1 MVYTV
6 YCDNE
11 LLFDPRIDE
20 LAIFNK
26 KIALEV
32 NKTGSFDFK
41 IYPSHPMYDRIKRLK
56 SSIEVYQDAYM
67 VFRGRVLDDKMDFNN
82 AKDVI
87 CEGDLAFLND
97 GIVRPYTYS
106 GSVSGFLSYIL
117 MEYNAQ
123 VEETKRFV
131 LGSVTVSDPNDYITR
146 SSITAASAWDVVND
160 KLIKLLGGYV
170 RIRRSGGI
178 NYMDYLEDSTMQS
191 LQEIKLGE
199 NLLDLNK
206 EIKGQ
211 DIVTALIPYGA
222 KLGNDTDERL
232 TIAAVNGGVDYV
244 YDQAAVDVYGWIFT
258 TKTWDDVT
266 VASNLLTKASAELA
280 GLINLNVTLDISAI
294 DLSMTDE
301 QIDKFCIFEYVK
313 VNSPAHQLNDFMLV
327 QKLTI
332 DMDNPQNNKL
342 TLGTQYATFSESQF
356 NTEKAIENVSNNVS
370 ETNTKV
376 QNYVTEQVTTLN
388 SNIEQSAGAIRTEVA
403 ETYTSKNELN
413 EYKQTVSTQFT
424 QTSEDFTFSFNDLQQ
439 LIATVDGEQQAQFED
454 IRKYI
459 RFVDG
464 NITIGIEGNPI
475 IMKLQNDRLS
485 FQRDGAEV
493 AYISDNKLYIT
504 DAQILTSIQIGN
516 YAFIPRTNGNLSF
529 KWVGM

>member
-56 SSIEVYQDAYM
+56 SSIEVYQDAYL
-67 VFRGRVLDDKMDFNN
+67 VFRGRVLDDTQDFNN

-97 GIVRPYTYS
+97 GVIRPYTYS

-117 MEYNAQ
+117 VEYNAQ
-123 VEETKRFV
+123 VETAKRFV
-131 LGSVTVSDPNDYITR
+131 LGNVTVTDPNDYITR

-160 KLIKLLGGYV
+160 KLVKLLGGYI

-178 NYMDYLEDSTMQS
+178 NYLDYLEDSNMQS

-232 TIAAVNGGVDYV
+232 TIAAVNGGIDYV
-244 YDQAAVDVYGWIFT
+244 FNQDAVDAYGWIFA

-266 VASNLLTKASAELA
+266 VGDNLLTKAAAELA
-280 GLINLNVTLDISAI
+280 SRINLSVSLDVSAI
-294 DLSMTDE
+294 DLSMTDD
-301 QIDKFCIFEYVK
+301 QIDELRFFEYVK
-313 VNSPAHQLNDFMLV
+313 INSPAHQLNEFMLI

-342 TLGTQYATFSESQF
+342 TLGTQYATFSESQL
-356 NTEKAIENVSNNVS
+356 NTEKAIENVTNNIS
-370 ETNTKV
+370 ETNTNV
-376 QNYVTEQVTTLN
+376 HNFVTEQVTTLN
-388 SNIEQSAGAIRTEVA
+388 SNIEQSASAIRMDVS
-403 ETYTSKNELN
+403 ETYTSKSALD
-413 EYKQTVSTQFT
+413 EYKLEVSSQFT
-424 QTSEDFTFSFNDLQQ
+424 QTAESFTFDFETLEQVMKDL
-439 LIATVDGEQQAQFED
+439 DGDTTTEFEN
-454 IRKYI
+454 IRKFI
-459 RFVDG
+459 QFVNGDIILG
-464 NITIGIEGNPI
+464 EVGNPLKVKI
-475 IMKLQNDRLS
+475 ENDRIAFILN
-485 FQRDGAEV
+485 GLEV
-493 AYISDNKLYIT
+493 AYWSDSKFYIT
-504 DAQILTSIQIGN
+504 EAQILTSIRIGN

-529 KWVGM
+529 KWVG

>member
-1 MVYTV
+1 VVYTV

-20 LAIFNK
+20 LAIFDK

-67 VFRGRVLDDKMDFNN
+67 IFRGRVLDDTQDFNN
-82 AKDVI
+82 AKDII

-117 MEYNAQ
+117 TEYNAQ
-123 VEETKRFV
+123 VEEAKRFM
-131 LGSVTVSDPNDYITR
+131 LGNVTVTDPNDYITR
-146 SSITAASAWDVVND
+146 SSITASSAWDVVND
-160 KLIKLLGGYV
+160 KLTKLLGGYI
-170 RIRRSGGI
+170 RIRRSGGV
-178 NYMDYLEDSTMQS
+178 NYVDYLEDSTMQS

-199 NLLDLNK
+199 NLLDLKK

-232 TIAAVNGGVDYV
+232 TISAVNGGVDYV
-244 YDQAAVDVYGWIFT
+244 YDQAAVDAYGWIFD

-266 VASNLLTKASAELA
+266 VGDNLLTKAAAELA
-280 GLINLNVTLDISAI
+280 SRINLNVSLDVSAI
-294 DLSMTDE
+294 DLSMTDD
-301 QIDKFCIFEYVK
+301 QIDKLRFFEYVK
-313 VNSPAHQLNDFMLV
+313 INSQAHQLNEFMLI

-342 TLGTQYATFSESQF
+342 TLGTQYATFSESQL

-403 ETYTSKNELN
+403 ETYTSKSELN
-413 EYKQTVSTQFT
+413 EYKESVSTQFT
-424 QTSEDFTFSFNDLQQ
+424 QTNNDFTFTFSELRQFIDN
-439 LIATVDGEQQAQFED
+439 VDGDQQTQFEE
-454 IRKYI
+454 IRKFI
-459 RFVDG
+459 QLLDG
-464 NITIGIEGNPI
+464 DIILGEVGNPL
-475 IMKLQNDRLS
+475 KLKIENDRIAFILNGVE
-485 FQRDGAEV
+485 GAYW
-493 AYISDNKLYIT
+493 ANGNFYIT
-504 DAQILTSIQIGN
+504 DVRVLTSIRIGN
-516 YAFIPRTNGNLSF
+516 YAFIPRSNGNLSF
-529 KWVGM
+529 KWVG

>member
-1 MVYTV
+1 
-6 YCDNE
+6 
-11 LLFDPRIDE
+11 
-20 LAIFNK
+20 
-26 KIALEV
+26 
-32 NKTGSFDFK
+32 
-41 IYPSHPMYDRIKRLK
+41 MYDRIKRLK
-56 SSIEVYQDAYM
+56 SSIEVYQDAHM
-67 VFRGRVLDDKMDFNN
+67 VFRGRVLDDKLDFNN

-117 MEYNAQ
+117 AEYNAQ
-123 VEETKRFV
+123 VEVAKRFV
-131 LGSVTVSDPNDYITR
+131 LGNVTVTDPNDYITR

-160 KLIKLLGGYV
+160 KLIKLLGGYI

-178 NYMDYLEDSTMQS
+178 NYVDYLEDSTAQS

-232 TIAAVNGGVDYV
+232 TIAAANGGIDYV
-244 YDQAAVDVYGWIFT
+244 FDQAAVDAYGWIFT
-258 TKTWDDVT
+258 TKSWDDVT

-280 GLINLNVTLDISAI
+280 SLINLNVSLDVAAI

-301 QIDKFCIFEYVK
+301 QIDKFRIFEYVK
-313 VNSPAHQLNDFMLV
+313 VNSQAHQLNEFMLI

-342 TLGTQYATFSESQF
+342 PLGTNYATFSESQL

-388 SNIEQSAGAIRTEVA
+388 SNIEQSAGSIRTEVA
-403 ETYTSKNELN
+403 ETYTSKSELN
-413 EYKQTVSTQFT
+413 EYKESVSTQFT
-424 QTSEDFTFSFNDLQQ
+424 QTSNDFTFTFSELRQFIDN
-439 LIATVDGEQQAQFED
+439 VDGDQQTQFEE
-454 IRKYI
+454 IRKFI
-459 RFVDG
+459 QLLDG
-464 NITIGIEGNPI
+464 DIILGEVGNPL
-475 IMKLQNDRLS
+475 KLKIENDRIAFILNGVE
-485 FQRDGAEV
+485 GAYW
-493 AYISDNKLYIT
+493 ANGNFYIT
-504 DAQILTSIQIGN
+504 DVRVLISIRIGN
-516 YAFIPRTNGNLSF
+516 YAFIPRTIGNLSF
-529 KWVGM
+529 KWVG

>member
-20 LAIFNK
+20 LAIFEK
-26 KIALEV
+26 KISLEV

-56 SSIEVYQDAYM
+56 SSIEVYQDAHM
-67 VFRGRVLDDKMDFNN
+67 VFRGRVLDDKLDFNN

-117 MEYNAQ
+117 AEYNAQ
-123 VEETKRFV
+123 VEVAKRFV
-131 LGSVTVSDPNDYITR
+131 LGNVTVTDPNDYITR

-160 KLIKLLGGYV
+160 KLIKLLGGYI

-178 NYMDYLEDSTMQS
+178 NYVDYLEDSTAQS

-232 TIAAVNGGVDYV
+232 TIAAVNGGIDYV
-244 YDQAAVDVYGWIFT
+244 FNQDAVDAYGWIFA

-266 VASNLLTKASAELA
+266 VGDNLLTKAAAELA
-280 GLINLNVTLDISAI
+280 SRINLSVSLDVSAI
-294 DLSMTDE
+294 DLSMTDD
-301 QIDKFCIFEYVK
+301 QIDELRFFEYVK
-313 VNSPAHQLNDFMLV
+313 INSPAHQLNEFMLI

-342 TLGTQYATFSESQF
+342 TLGTQYATFSESQL

-403 ETYTSKNELN
+403 ETYTSKSELN
-413 EYKQTVSTQFT
+413 EYKESVSTQFT
-424 QTSEDFTFSFNDLQQ
+424 QTSNDFTFTFSELRQFIDN
-439 LIATVDGEQQAQFED
+439 VDGDQQTQFEE
-454 IRKYI
+454 IRKFI
-459 RFVDG
+459 QLLDG
-464 NITIGIEGNPI
+464 DIILGEVGNPL
-475 IMKLQNDRLS
+475 KLKIENDRIAFILNGVE
-485 FQRDGAEV
+485 D
-493 AYISDNKLYIT
+493 AYWANGNFYVT
-504 DAQILTSIQIGN
+504 DVRVLTSIRIGN
-516 YAFIPRTNGNLSF
+516 YAFIPRSNGNLSF
-529 KWVGM
+529 KWVG

>member
-56 SSIEVYQDAYM
+56 SSIEVYQDAYL
-67 VFRGRVLDDKMDFNN
+67 VFRGRVLDDVQDFNN

-87 CEGDLAFLND
+87 CEGDIAFLND
-97 GIVRPYTYS
+97 GVIRPYTYS

-117 MEYNAQ
+117 VEYNAQ
-123 VEETKRFV
+123 VETAKRFV
-131 LGSVTVSDPNDYITR
+131 LGNVTVTDPNDYITR

-160 KLIKLLGGYV
+160 KLVKLLGGYI

-178 NYMDYLEDSTMQS
+178 NYFDYLEDSNMQS

-232 TIAAVNGGVDYV
+232 TIAAVNGGIDYV
-244 YDQAAVDVYGWIFT
+244 FNQDAVDAYGWIFA

-280 GLINLNVTLDISAI
+280 GRHA
-294 DLSMTDE
+294 
-301 QIDKFCIFEYVK
+301 
-313 VNSPAHQLNDFMLV
+313 
-327 QKLTI
+327 
-332 DMDNPQNNKL
+332 
-342 TLGTQYATFSESQF
+342 
-356 NTEKAIENVSNNVS
+356 
-370 ETNTKV
+370 
-376 QNYVTEQVTTLN
+376 
-388 SNIEQSAGAIRTEVA
+388 
-403 ETYTSKNELN
+403 
-413 EYKQTVSTQFT
+413 
-424 QTSEDFTFSFNDLQQ
+424 
-439 LIATVDGEQQAQFED
+439 
-454 IRKYI
+454 
-459 RFVDG
+459 
-464 NITIGIEGNPI
+464 
-475 IMKLQNDRLS
+475 LS
-485 FQRDGAEV
+485 FVPAS
-493 AYISDNKLYIT
+493 AS
-504 DAQILTSIQIGN
+504 
-516 YAFIPRTNGNLSF
+516 
-529 KWVGM
+529 

>member
-6 YCDNE
+6 YCDGK
-11 LLFDPRIDE
+11 LLFDPRVDE
-20 LAIFNK
+20 LVIFDK

-41 IYPSHPMYDRIKRLK
+41 IYPSHPMYDQIKRLK

-67 VFRGRVLDDKMDFNN
+67 VFRGRVLDDKLDFNN

-117 MEYNAQ
+117 AEYNAQ
-123 VEETKRFV
+123 VEVAKRFV
-131 LGSVTVSDPNDYITR
+131 LGNVTVTDPNDYITR

-160 KLIKLLGGYV
+160 KLIKLLGGYI

-178 NYMDYLEDSTMQS
+178 NYVDYLEDSTAQS

-232 TIAAVNGGVDYV
+232 TIAAVNGGIDYV
-244 YDQAAVDVYGWIFT
+244 FNQEAVDAYGWIFA

-266 VASNLLTKASAELA
+266 VGDNLLTKAAAELA
-280 GLINLNVTLDISAI
+280 SRINLSVSLDVSAI
-294 DLSMTDE
+294 DLSMTNG
-301 QIDKFCIFEYVK
+301 QIDELRFFEYVK
-313 VNSPAHQLNDFMLV
+313 INSPAHQLNEFMLI

-342 TLGTQYATFSESQF
+342 TLGTNYATFSESQL
-356 NTEKAIENVSNNVS
+356 NTEKAIENVSNNLS
-370 ETNTKV
+370 ETNTKT
-376 QNYVTEQVTTLN
+376 QNYVTDQVTTLN
-388 SNIEQSAGAIRTEVA
+388 SNIEQAAGAIRTEVS
-403 ETYTSKNELN
+403 ETYTSKSELN
-413 EYKQTVSTQFT
+413 EYKESVSTQFT
-424 QTSEDFTFSFNDLQQ
+424 QTNKDFTFTFSELRQFIDN
-439 LIATVDGEQQAQFED
+439 VDGDQQTQFQE
-454 IRKYI
+454 IRKFI
-459 RFVDG
+459 QFLDG
-464 NITIGIEGNPI
+464 DIILGEVGHPLKLKIE
-475 IMKLQNDRLS
+475 NDRIAFILNGVE
-485 FQRDGAEV
+485 GAYW
-493 AYISDNKLYIT
+493 ANGNFYIT
-504 DAQILTSIQIGN
+504 DLRVLTSIRIGN
-516 YAFIPRTNGNLSF
+516 YAFIPRSNGNLSF
-529 KWVGM
+529 KWVG

>member
-11 LLFDPRIDE
+11 LLFDPRVDE
-20 LAIFNK
+20 LVIFDK
-26 KIALEV
+26 KVALEV

-67 VFRGRVLDDKMDFNN
+67 VFRGRVLDDSQDFDN

-97 GIVRPYTYS
+97 GIIRPYTYS

-117 MEYNAQ
+117 TEYNAQ
-123 VEETKRFV
+123 VEETKRFT
-131 LGSVTVSDPNDYITR
+131 LGNVTVTDPNDYITR
-146 SSITAASAWDVVND
+146 SSITASSAWDVVND
-160 KLIKLLGGYV
+160 KLVKMLGGYI

-178 NYMDYLEDSTMQS
+178 NYVDYLEDSTVQS

-232 TIAAVNGGVDYV
+232 TIAAVNGGIDYV
-244 YDQAAVDVYGWIFT
+244 FNQEAVDTYGWIFT
-258 TKTWDDVT
+258 TKAWDDVT

-280 GLINLNVTLDISAI
+280 SLINLNVSLDVAAI

-301 QIDKFCIFEYVK
+301 QIDKFRIFEYVK
-313 VNSPAHQLNDFMLV
+313 VNSPAHQLNEFMLI

-342 TLGTQYATFSESQF
+342 TLGTNYATFSESQL
-356 NTEKAIENVSNNVS
+356 NTEKAIENVSNNIS

-388 SNIEQSAGAIRTEVA
+388 SNIEQSAGSIRTEVA
-403 ETYTSKNELN
+403 ETYTSKSELN
-413 EYKQTVSTQFT
+413 EYKESVSTQFT
-424 QTSEDFTFSFNDLQQ
+424 QTNNEFTFTFSELLQF
-439 LIATVDGEQQAQFED
+439 INNVDGDQQTQFEE
-454 IRKYI
+454 IRKFI
-459 RFVDG
+459 QFLEGDIILGEV
-464 NITIGIEGNPI
+464 GNPL
-475 IMKLQNDRLS
+475 KLKIENDRIAFILNGVE
-485 FQRDGAEV
+485 GAYW
-493 AYISDNKLYIT
+493 ANGNFYIT
-504 DAQILTSIQIGN
+504 DVRVLTSIRIGN

-529 KWVGM
+529 KWVG

>member
-6 YCDNE
+6 YCDGK

-56 SSIEVYQDAYM
+56 SSIEVYQDAHM
-67 VFRGRVLDDKMDFNN
+67 VFRGRVLDDVQDFNN

-117 MEYNAQ
+117 DEYNAQ
-123 VEETKRFV
+123 VEETKRFT
-131 LGSVTVSDPNDYITR
+131 LGNVTVTDPNDYITR
-146 SSITAASAWDVVND
+146 SSITASSAWDVVND
-160 KLIKLLGGYV
+160 KLVKMLGGYI

-178 NYMDYLEDSTMQS
+178 NYVDYLEDSTMQS

-301 QIDKFCIFEYVK
+301 QIDKFRIFEYVK
-313 VNSPAHQLNDFMLV
+313 VNSPAHQLNDFMLIR
-327 QKLTI
+327 KLAI

-342 TLGTQYATFSESQF
+342 TLGTDYATFSDSQL
-356 NTEKAIENVSNNVS
+356 NTEKAIENISNNIG
-370 ETNTKV
+370 ETNTKF

-388 SNIEQSAGAIRTEVA
+388 SNIEQSASAIRMDVS
-403 ETYTSKNELN
+403 ETYTSKSALD
-413 EYKQTVSTQFT
+413 EYKLEVSSQFT
-424 QTSEDFTFSFNDLQQ
+424 QTAESFTFDFETLEQVMKDL
-439 LIATVDGEQQAQFED
+439 DGETSAEFEN
-454 IRKYI
+454 IRKFI
-459 RFVDG
+459 QFVNGDIILG
-464 NITIGIEGNPI
+464 ESGNPL
-475 IMKLQNDRLS
+475 KLKIENDRIAFILN
-485 FQRDGAEV
+485 GLEV
-493 AYISDNKLYIT
+493 AYWSDSKFYIT
-504 DAQILTSIQIGN
+504 EAQILTSIRIGN

-529 KWVGM
+529 KWVG